1 MVNITNGFCY
11 SIIHKNTR
19 ETVLYEKNKILT
31 FHLSIMP
38 LPKLRSAARL
48 LNVLNLHKSV
58 E

>member
-19 ETVLYEKNKILT
+19 ETVLYEMNKIIT

-38 LPKLRSAARL
+38 LPKLRSARL
-48 LNVLNLHKSV
+48 VNVLNLHKSV